1 MDRMHRVRYRSN
13 TEADSFACPAAQD
26 VTKYQAHESKT
37 GREEKTAE
45 GTGEV
50 GERNHL
56 RAFFV

>member
-37 GREEKTAE
+37 GREENTAE
-45 GTGEV
+45 GT
-50 GERNHL
+50 
-56 RAFFV
+56 